1 MRNEDQKIQEQ
12 VGALL
17 GSLKRVEAPGDF
29 DFKVRARIAKGR
41 PSTSPGSWLPASV
54 KLAMPLGLMLM
65 VGGYF
70 AFNAVYSPENA
81 NVPVVAEIPAANP
94 QPMPFAPVIERP
106 VLTSNQT
113 VAAVTDVKAQETGD
127 NTKSLRAGIR
137 KTSNST
143 RSTEPRGGSVDSAV
157 REGKTIFPAGANT
170 VVKSPETPEPV
181 FPARITAKDSLK
193 NMGIT
198 ATFAAGGWKVES
210 VAADSTAGRSGVK
223 VGDTIEALNG
233 KRLAEKAT
241 FDSGS
246 DAKGVRVRRDG
257 RTMIVDLRP

>member
-94 QPMPFAPVIERP
+94 QPMPFAPVIEQP
-106 VLTSNQT
+106 AVAPSQT
-113 VAAVTDVKAQETGD
+113 VAAVTDLKSPETTD
-127 NTKSLRAGIR
+127 IR
-137 KTSNST
+137 RTARTAIKRTSTST
-143 RSTEPRGGSVDSAV
+143 LSTEPRGGSVDMAGG
-157 REGKTIFPAGANT
+157 EGKTIRPAGANT
-170 VVKSPETPEPV
+170 DVKSPETPEPV
-181 FPARITAKDSLK
+181 SASRITAKDALQK
-193 NMGIT
+193 IGVT
-198 ATFAAGGWKVES
+198 ATFAGGGWKVES
-210 VAADSTAGRSGVK
+210 VAADSTAGRSGLK
-223 VGDTIEALNG
+223 AGDTIETLDDKA
-233 KRLAEKAT
+233 LAEKAT

-246 DAKGVRVRRDG
+246 SAKGLRVRRDG
-257 RTMIVDLRP
+257 RRVIVGLRP